1 MAGRAP
7 EMRCPLLFGLPVPR
21 IQNRR
26 RTRPWTARGTQKG
39 TEERRDGIG
48 TGWHGLPDRILSRG
62 VKGAM
67 AARLGPDP
75 G

>member
-7 EMRCPLLFGLPVPR
+7 EMRRHFFLDSVPR
-21 IQNRR
+21 IQDRR
-26 RTRPWTARGTQKG
+26 RTRPWMARG
-39 TEERRDGIG
+39 TEERKDG
-48 TGWHGLPDRILSRG
+48 TGTSWHGLPDRILSRG

-67 AARLGPDP
+67 AARMRPDP